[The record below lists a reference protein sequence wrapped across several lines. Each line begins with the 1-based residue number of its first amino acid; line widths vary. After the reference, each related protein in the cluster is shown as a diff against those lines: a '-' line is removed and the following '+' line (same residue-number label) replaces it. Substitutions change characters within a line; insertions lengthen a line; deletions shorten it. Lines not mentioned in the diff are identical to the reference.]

1 MGAIRDRIKLLSG
14 IRLSVCVLKM
24 NFATMGPSWYCPFG
38 FQLKTQKRGSSL
50 LLQLVFLFLFFF
62 LTMCKPTEQI
72 RQPFFGQTPAIGC
85 YSQHFCMDA
94 VKCLS
99 ILFKRMNGFGFP
111 WLNAKCAPKKGA
123 ERRKNISIHLIKC
136 LEIVA
141 KL

>member
-1 MGAIRDRIKLLSG
+1 MYVQRPFYMVYKL
-14 IRLSVCVLKM
+14 IVC
-24 NFATMGPSWYCPFG
+24 SS
-38 FQLKTQKRGSSL
+38 QLNKLGNL
-50 LLQLVFLFLFFF
+50 L
-62 LTMCKPTEQI
+62 
-72 RQPFFGQTPAIGC
+72 FGQTPAIGC